1 MPSRP
6 RSRRK
11 SGGVLVPV
19 DGSALSERAIAV
31 AERLAVPAGER
42 IVLLHVVPPVNPARL
57 VRISE
62 AAAYRALEG
71 SFAQAWQYLARLQ
84 APLARRGRTVRT
96 AVRSGQAA
104 EQILACARLERV
116 RLIAMSSHGRSGLR
130 RVLFGSVAQAV
141 LRKARLPVL
150 LVTNAAR

>member
-1 MPSRP
+1 
-6 RSRRK
+6 
-11 SGGVLVPV
+11 VLVPV

-42 IVLLHVVPPVNPARL
+42 IVLLHVLPPVNPARL

-71 SFAQAWQYLARLQ
+71 SFAKAW
-84 APLARRGRTVRT
+84 
-96 AVRSGQAA
+96 
-104 EQILACARLERV
+104 QILACARL
-116 RLIAMSSHGRSGLR
+116 L
-130 RVLFGSVAQAV
+130 AQAV

>member
-6 RSRRK
+6 RSR
-11 SGGVLVPV
+11 
-19 DGSALSERAIAV
+19 
-31 AERLAVPAGER
+31 
-42 IVLLHVVPPVNPARL
+42 
-57 VRISE
+57 
-62 AAAYRALEG
+62 
-71 SFAQAWQYLARLQ
+71 SFAKAWQYLAGLQ
-84 APLARRGRTVRT
+84 GALARRGRTVRT

-130 RVLFGSVAQAV
+130 RALFGSVAQAV

-150 LVTNAAR
+150 LVTNSAR